1 MSTDLRPASAADL
14 VDWDAASRLA
24 REATPAGPTATAA
37 ARRNTVT
44 RLRRGAADAPAWVG
58 RITGLGA
65 AARRAAAS
73 TEVLVVDRAGLVRAA
88 ATGLRD
94 LMAGVPA
101 APSSPA
107 LRAVGAAEVAG
118 ALGLLSTRV
127 LGQVLPPAAPSGAED
142 AGAAR
147 GGTRAA
153 GGGAGSAGRAAQET
167 GATQEVTGAAQA
179 VAPSG
184 GRVEPVVEARMLLV
198 APNVLALQQRLE
210 LDRLDL
216 PVWVALHEATHVVQ
230 LSAAPWLA
238 AHLRAG
244 LTEVVEAIVATWGGS
259 AGEGGARLGP
269 AERVARALGLRD
281 GEKGVEG
288 LSQLLSASERRVL
301 ARLVT
306 TLSFL
311 EGHAEAVLDAVK
323 PSQMP
328 SVHRLRASL
337 TGSGHQEG
345 GTGPGIGALLWRLL
359 GAQAKEAQYD
369 DGAAF
374 VRAVVARVGHE
385 GLNRVWAAPELLPSP
400 EEIARPEAWVE
411 RMGL

>member
-65 AARRAAAS
+65 AARRAASS

-153 GGGAGSAGRAAQET
+153 EGGAGPVGGAAQ
-167 GATQEVTGAAQA
+167 VTGAAQA
-179 VAPSG
+179 VASSG
-184 GRVEPVVEARMLLV
+184 SRVEPVAEARMLLV

-281 GEKGVEG
+281 GEKGAEG

-385 GLNRVWAAPELLPSP
+385 GLNRVWAAPELLPGP

>member
-65 AARRAAAS
+65 AARRAASS

-94 LMAGVPA
+94 LMTGVPA

-127 LGQVLPPAAPSGAED
+127 LGQVLPPAAPTEAED

-153 GGGAGSAGRAAQET
+153 EGGADPVGGAAQET
-167 GATQEVTGAAQA
+167 GAAQVTGAAQA
-179 VAPSG
+179 AAPSG
-184 GRVEPVVEARMLLV
+184 SRVEPVVEARMLLV

-244 LTEVVEAIVATWGGS
+244 LAEVVEAIVATWGGS

-288 LSQLLSASERRVL
+288 LSQLLSASERHVL

-337 TGSGHQEG
+337 TGSGHSEG

>member
-153 GGGAGSAGRAAQET
+153 GGGAGPVGGAAQE
-167 GATQEVTGAAQA
+167 TGAAQA

-184 GRVEPVVEARMLLV
+184 GRVEPVVAARMLLV

-216 PVWVALHEATHVVQ
+216 PVCVALHEATHVVQ